1 LVKDTQKKQFSIQG
15 KQALINNQ
23 LSICRRTRIVIKEK
37 LSRKLEEEIIQFEA
51 KFRITRNKIDVIKLR
66 NNYDEW
72 EKTHE
77 KINEYNDILIN
88 SANDSLILE
97 DRCKF
102 LEFEARMPPTKEIE
116 KTKEEFMSYVE
127 LWRLVND

>member
-1 LVKDTQKKQFSIQG
+1 
-15 KQALINNQ
+15 LINNQ

-37 LSRKLEEEIIQFEA
+37 LSRKLEEEIIQFES
-51 KFRITRNKIDVIKLR
+51 KFKITRNKIDAIKLR

-72 EKTHE
+72 DSTYEYITE
-77 KINEYNDILIN
+77 NNETLLK
-88 SANDSLILE
+88 SANDSMILE

-116 KTKEEFMSYVE
+116 KTKEEFGPYVE
-127 LWRLVND
+127 LWRLVSE

>member
-1 LVKDTQKKQFSIQG
+1 
-15 KQALINNQ
+15 
-23 LSICRRTRIVIKEK
+23 VIKEK